1 MVGRAKWICWAIT
14 LATIRKARRA
24 SPSWCAK
31 TGTRELTRGKAQ
43 RGQLINWAA
52 LRLKP
57 SQEN

>member
-1 MVGRAKWICWAIT
+1 MVGRAKWICCAIT

-31 TGTRELTRGKAQ
+31 TGTRGKAQ